1 MVNFLLGQQSGYT
14 KYPCF
19 LCLWDS
25 RAKQE
30 HWIKRVWPERTEMIV
45 GKNNVICDPLVPR
58 EKIIFP
64 PLHIKLGLIKQFV
77 KALDKDGQCLKYICQ
92 VFPGLSI
99 EKLKVGI
106 FNGPDIWKLIKD
118 RNFTNNM
125 NQLELNAWQSFVE
138 VVEKFLGNH

>member
-1 MVNFLLGQQSGYT
+1 MVV
-14 KYPCF
+14 
-19 LCLWDS
+19 
-25 RAKQE
+25 AE
-30 HWIKRVWPERTEMIV
+30 
-45 GKNNVICDPLVPR
+45 NNVICNPLV
-58 EKIIFP
+58 P

-99 EKLKVGI
+99 EKLNVGI

-125 NQLELNAWQSFVE
+125 NQLELNAW
-138 VVEKFLGNH
+138 